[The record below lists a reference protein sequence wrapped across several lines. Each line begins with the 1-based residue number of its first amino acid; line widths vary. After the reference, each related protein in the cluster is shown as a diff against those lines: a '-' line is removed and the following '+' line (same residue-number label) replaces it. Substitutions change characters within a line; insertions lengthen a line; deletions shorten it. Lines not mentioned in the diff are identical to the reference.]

1 MCNRIVLIILLLS
14 FSNLYI
20 YMHCVIVLTCPLT
33 CSTTDSAIDHSCVA
47 FSNCSCSTAFLTA
60 SAALLTSA
68 RPASSS
74 SDCTQCKSR
83 LRPPSQWRH
92 TQCDDQQTEK
102 KVLFTPYRGVEVRS
116 PGHDRVCN
124 GTRISCCTMDSADT
138 LQMRN
143 SPKSYFWM
151 WNYPRDGGLLYWNP
165 VWYWPRG
172 EIQESPSATPAKL
185 HFTFP
190 CPTACVSEKEEN

>member
-1 MCNRIVLIILLLS
+1 M
-14 FSNLYI
+14 Y
-20 YMHCVIVLTCPLT
+20 CVIVLTCPLT
-33 CSTTDSAIDHSCVA
+33 CSTTDSTTDHSCVA
-47 FSNCSCSTAFLTA
+47 FSNCCCSTAFLTA

-74 SDCTQCKSR
+74 SDCTQRKSR

-92 TQCDDQQTEK
+92 TVWWPTDWKKSTVHSLPWCRGTEPRLWQSLQWDK
-102 KVLFTPYRGVEVRS
+102 NKLLHYGFCGYTPNEKFT
-116 PGHDRVCN
+116 CF
-124 GTRISCCTMDSADT
+124 TLISECGII
-138 LQMRN
+138 
-143 SPKSYFWM
+143 
-151 WNYPRDGGLLYWNP
+151 PRMGGLLYWNP